1 MLQLYTKLIFF
12 ILKKKNKTE
21 TKVRSNKI
29 KERFYVWVIIPLN
42 EFNLTVSTRLIGNLF
57 ALQPTKKHKSVT
69 HDFSS

>member
-29 KERFYVWVIIPLN
+29 NKRVYVWVIIPLN
-42 EFNLTVSTRLIGNLF
+42 EFNLTVSTRKGRSNNL
-57 ALQPTKKHKSVT
+57 V
-69 HDFSS
+69 